1 MKPFIVLICAL
12 LMANSLLADP
22 YSAAI
27 RQAKNASARETAANQ
42 QLLENPQTAAAPPQ
56 NNPNPPADP
65 ALQATLQNIAN
76 LRNDFSA
83 IGKAAAGA
91 SLTAEKQTLTNDL
104 AIAAQGVKPRAES
117 ISKLAD
123 DLVTAIAGKE
133 KLRAPQPK
141 LAQFTHAIFNSA
153 HLTPAQQQAFFT
165 GAQKVLTD
173 GGASADEAANV
184 VNDLK
189 TIASE
194 TK

>member
-1 MKPFIVLICAL
+1 MKSLTALACAL
-12 LMANSLLADP
+12 FMANSVLADP

-27 RQAKNASARETAANQ
+27 QQAKRVSAQETAANQ
-42 QLLENPQTAAAPPQ
+42 RLMDNQPPATPPQ
-56 NNPNPPADP
+56 NNPNAPANP
-65 ALQATLQNIAN
+65 ALQATLQNIAD

-83 IGKAAAGA
+83 IGNPAANP
-91 SLTAEKQTLTNDL
+91 SLTVQKQTLTNDL
-104 AIAAQGVKPRAES
+104 AIAAQGVKPQAAS

-123 DLVTAIAGKE
+123 DLMTAISGKQ

-153 HLTPAQQQAFFT
+153 HLTPAQQQMFFT
-165 GAQKVLTD
+165 GVQKILTD
-173 GGASADEAANV
+173 GGASADETANV

>member
-1 MKPFIVLICAL
+1 MKPFIALACAL
-12 LMANSLLADP
+12 FMAKSLLADP

-27 RQAKNASARETAANQ
+27 RQAKNASAKETAANQ
-42 QLLENPQTAAAPPQ
+42 QLFENPPPTAPPSQ

-83 IGKAAAGA
+83 IGNAAANA
-91 SLTAEKQTLTNDL
+91 SLTVQKQTLTNDL
-104 AIAAQGVKPRAES
+104 AIAAQGVKPQPAS

-153 HLTPAQQQAFFT
+153 HLTPAQQQTFFT
-165 GAQKVLTD
+165 GAQKILTD
-173 GGASADEAANV
+173 GGASVDEAAKV